1 MPNIES
7 PEQMQ
12 YFFTVRANRYYQ
24 FAMSL
29 YKGLRFKGFDHFQTF
44 EKTLPQNEDFEEL
57 LVESNLEW
65 KSDHENIRKKTV

>member
-1 MPNIES
+1 
-7 PEQMQ
+7 
-12 YFFTVRANRYYQ
+12 
-24 FAMSL
+24 MSL